1 MLPVAFLKTR
11 GRPVGIFLFLLCF
24 AGCCVPVET
33 RYPAAPSLLPGT
45 NRMMKTAGFWIGRHP
60 DPDRIFL
67 DPGQIEKLN
76 GYLQE
81 ELGLT
86 RDVLASDENMSQDEI
101 RSLLDEDVRTFTG
114 PAYYDRDGMAAGADF
129 LGSLCGNMNLENIP
143 ARVPPRFALVTGYAD
158 QRVFP
163 TAEPLYRTRGDRD
176 FDAVQTS
183 ALDIGTP
190 LRILHESRDRAWLY
204 VFDPLYRGWVEK
216 NRVAAGSREDLER
229 FLRPEKRAVVTS
241 PKGDLYQDP
250 KRTAHHDHAR
260 MGVTFPLAGD
270 DAGTG
275 EGVALLLPFR
285 REDGSLR
292 IEKAYASETEV
303 HRGFLALTGRHMLE
317 QAFRLVN
324 APYGWGGRNGE
335 QDCSRFVQEVFAT
348 AGLRL
353 PRNSSKQA
361 EAGLLLE
368 RFDGDTPED
377 RRIRI
382 LAERAPGGLTLLY
395 MKGHILL
402 YAGHVDGVSYAIH
415 SLWGYR
421 ERTWGGDR
429 VRVTG
434 RVVLSDLTLGK
445 GTKKGSLLE
454 RLVSVRMLSPVDTP
468 FL

>member
-1 MLPVAFLKTR
+1 VLPVAFLKTR
-11 GRPVGIFLFLLCF
+11 KLPVVIFLFLLCF
-24 AGCCVPVET
+24 GGCCVPVEK
-33 RYPAAPSLLPGT
+33 RYQAAPSLLPGT

-60 DPDRIFL
+60 DPDRVFL

-76 GYLQE
+76 GYLQA

-86 RDVLASDENMSQDEI
+86 RDMLASDQSMSQEEI
-101 RSLLDEDVRTFTG
+101 RSLLDEDMRNFTG
-114 PAYYDRDGMAAGADF
+114 PACYDKDGMAAGADF
-129 LGSLCGNMNLENIP
+129 FDSLYGNMNLENIP
-143 ARVPPRFALVTGYAD
+143 PRVPPRFALVTRFAD

-163 TAEPLYRTRGDRD
+163 TAESLYGTRGDRD

-190 LRILHESRDRAWLY
+190 LRILHESRDQAWVY
-204 VFDPLYRGWVEK
+204 VFDPLYRGWVEN
-216 NRVAAGSREDLER
+216 NRIAPASREDLER
-229 FLRPEKRAVVTS
+229 FLRPEKRAVVIS
-241 PKGDLYQDP
+241 PKGDLYRDP
-250 KRTAHHDHAR
+250 IRTVHHDHAR
-260 MGVTFPLAGD
+260 MGVSFPLAGD
-270 DAGTG
+270 DDGNG
-275 EGVALLLPFR
+275 DGVVLLLPFR
-285 REDGSLR
+285 REDGSLC
-292 IEKAYASETEV
+292 IEKAYASEAEV

-348 AGLRL
+348 AGVRL

-361 EAGLLLE
+361 EAGLLLD
-368 RFDGDTPED
+368 RFDGGTPAE
-377 RRIRI
+377 RKIAI
-382 LAERAPGGLTLLY
+382 LAERALGGLTLLY

-402 YAGHVDGVSYAIH
+402 YAGHVDGVPYAVH
-415 SLWGYR
+415 ALWGYR
-421 ERTWGGDR
+421 ERDGCGDR